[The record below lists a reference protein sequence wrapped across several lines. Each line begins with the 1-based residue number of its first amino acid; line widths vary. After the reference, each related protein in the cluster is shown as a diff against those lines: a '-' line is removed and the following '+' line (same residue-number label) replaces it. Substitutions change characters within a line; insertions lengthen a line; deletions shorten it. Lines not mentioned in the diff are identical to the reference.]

1 LDPVG
6 ESSSDVG
13 ALGQGAI
20 SRREDLRSDVLDG
33 GEDLIGIVNPGSK
46 EFRANQRL
54 DGGAV
59 IEALRQFGKA
69 RDKTLIPMSG

>member
-6 ESSSDVG
+6 GSSSDVS
-13 ALGQGAI
+13 ALGRGTVG
-20 SRREDLRSDVLDG
+20 RREDLRSDILDG
-33 GEDLIGIVNPGSK
+33 SEDLRGVVNPGSK
-46 EFRANQRL
+46 EFRANRRL

-59 IEALRQFGKA
+59 IEALRQFRKA